1 MSGTFYFKLAA
12 TGISKNRKMY
22 FPYLLTCV
30 CMVMMYYIVSFL
42 CRSSTLREMHG
53 GDTVQQMLSLG
64 VNVIAVFSLI
74 FLYYTNSF
82 LIRRR
87 QKEFG
92 LYHILG
98 MGKRNLVKIMIC
110 ENLLTAA
117 VSIAGGLVLGIL
129 FSKLGELVIT
139 RLLGENINFDMEID
153 PRAIV
158 TTVLLFVVIFA
169 LIMVRMLVFL
179 WRSRPVEM
187 LRSDKVGEKPPKG
200 NWFFALAGIV
210 LLGAAYYLA
219 VTIEDPITALMWFFI
234 AVIMVIAATYLLFI
248 AGSVTFGRLLQKN
261 KRYYYRTNHFVSLS
275 SMIYRMKRNG
285 AGLASICILSTM
297 VLVMVSG
304 VMCLWIGM
312 EDMLHVRYPRE
323 ITAEIY
329 TEDEKEAA
337 YVKAIMDQGVEEH
350 GAGKENI
357 IEYTMLQTSG
367 VQRKDQILFDFTSMN
382 EFSIE
387 DTSSLRESH
396 VITIDDYNRLKGTN
410 ETLEKDEVMISMP
423 KNEEPYSFDTITIGD
438 GSAWTV
444 KSTIDKFNLYGTDT
458 ASIVPSLYIFV
469 PDKDALKEIYEAQ
482 AKYYQNASSEIE
494 QYYGFDLDCPSE
506 EQIAILEEIFDRFAQ
521 AQIGDEGF
529 SQRISLEGRE
539 MERAY
544 FLGMYGGLFFLGI
557 ILGLVFIAGMVI
569 IIYYKQISE
578 GYEDQER
585 FDILMKIGMT
595 RKEVRKSVNSQ
606 VLTVF
611 FLPLI
616 VAGLHTGFAFPI
628 IRRILNLM
636 GFVNTT
642 LLIWV
647 TVACYLVFALFYII
661 IYLLTSK
668 SYLTI
673 VGGKTE
679 KQ

>member
-22 FPYLLTCV
+22 YPYLLTCV

-87 QKEFG
+87 QREFG

-117 VSIAGGLVLGIL
+117 VSIAGGLVLGVL

-139 RLLGENINFDMEID
+139 RLLGADINFDMEID

-248 AGSVTFGRLLQKN
+248 AGSVTFGRLLQKI

-337 YVKAIMDQGVEEH
+337 YVKAIMDQVVEEH

-387 DTSSLRESH
+387 DTSSLREIH

-469 PDKDALKEIYEAQ
+469 PDKDALKEIYEVQ

-673 VGGKTE
+673 VGGKME
-679 KQ
+679 KR

>member
-1 MSGTFYFKLAA
+1 MRGTFYFKLAA

-22 FPYLLTCV
+22 FPYLLTCI
-30 CMVMMYYIVSFL
+30 CMVMMYYIVAFL
-42 CRSSTLREMHG
+42 CRSSTLQNMRG
-53 GDTVQQMLSLG
+53 GDAVQQMLSLG
-64 VNVIAVFSLI
+64 VGVIGVFSVI

-87 QKEFG
+87 QREFG
-92 LYHILG
+92 LYYVLG

-110 ENLLTAA
+110 ETLLTAV

-139 RLLGENINFDMEID
+139 KLLGADISFDMQID
-153 PRAIV
+153 PRAIMSTLV
-158 TTVLLFVVIFA
+158 LFVIIFA
-169 LIMVRMLVFL
+169 LIMLRMLVFL

-219 VTIEDPITALMWFFI
+219 VTIEDPITALMWFFV
-234 AVIMVIAATYLLFI
+234 AVIMVIVATYLLFI

-304 VMCLWIGM
+304 VMCLWLGM

-329 TEDEKEAA
+329 TEDKERADQ
-337 YVKAIMDQGVEEH
+337 VKAIMEQVVEEH
-350 GAGKENI
+350 GAEKENVI
-357 IEYTMLQTSG
+357 AYTMLETSAF
-367 VQRKDQILFDFTSMN
+367 QKEDQILFDTSSMN
-382 EFSIE
+382 QFSIQ
-387 DTSSLRESH
+387 DTGSMREIY
-396 VITIDDYNRLKGTN
+396 VITIDDYNRLKGKN
-410 ETLEKDEVMISMP
+410 ETLAEDEVMISMP
-423 KNEEPYSFDTITIGD
+423 KNEKTYSYDTITVEG
-438 GSAWTV
+438 GSTWKV
-444 KSTIDKFNLYGTDT
+444 KSTLNKFSLYGADAATM
-458 ASIVPSLYIFV
+458 IPSMYIFV
-469 PDKDALKEIYEAQ
+469 PDQNAMKEIYAAQ
-482 AKYYQNASSEIE
+482 AEYYQDAASEIE
-494 QYYGFDLDCPSE
+494 QYYGFDLNCPSE
-506 EQIAILEEIFDRFAQ
+506 EQIEITGEMFDRFAQ
-521 AQIGDEGF
+521 AQNENPDFAG
-529 SQRISLEGRE
+529 RISLEGRE
-539 MERAY
+539 QERSW

-557 ILGLVFIAGMVI
+557 ILGIVFIAGMVI

-578 GYEDQER
+578 GYEDQDR

-595 RKEVRKSVNSQ
+595 RKEVRRSVNSQ

-616 VAGLHTGFAFPI
+616 AAGLHTGFAFPI
-628 IRRILNLM
+628 IRRILNLL
-636 GFVNTT
+636 GFVNTA
-642 LLIWV
+642 LLIEV
-647 TVACYLVFALFYII
+647 TVSCYIVFALFYII

-673 VGGKTE
+673 VGGK
-679 KQ
+679 KGKR

>member
-1 MSGTFYFKLAA
+1 MRGTFYFKLAA

-22 FPYLLTCV
+22 FPYLLTCI

-42 CRSSTLREMHG
+42 CKSSTLQEMHG
-53 GDTVQQMLSLG
+53 GDAVQQMLRLG
-64 VNVIAVFSLI
+64 VGVIAVFSAI

-87 QKEFG
+87 QREFG

-117 VSIAGGLVLGIL
+117 VSISGGLVLGIL

-139 RLLGENINFDMEID
+139 KLLGARISFDMQID
-153 PRAIV
+153 PRSIV
-158 TTVLLFVVIFA
+158 STVLLFLLIFA

-210 LLGAAYYLA
+210 LLIGAYYLA

-234 AVIMVIAATYLLFI
+234 AVIMVIVATYLLFI

-304 VMCLWIGM
+304 VMCLWLGM
-312 EDMLHVRYPRE
+312 EDMLYVRYPRE

-329 TEDEKEAA
+329 TEDEKEADQ
-337 YVKAIMDQGVEEH
+337 VKTIMDQVVEEY
-350 GAGKENI
+350 GAAKENI
-357 IEYTMLQTSG
+357 IEYMMLETSG
-367 VQRKDQILFDFTSMN
+367 FQKKDQILFDASSMN
-382 EFSIE
+382 EFSIQ
-387 DTSSLRESH
+387 DTSSLREIY
-396 VITIDDYNRLKGTN
+396 VITIDDYNRLKGKN
-410 ETLEKDEVMISMP
+410 ETLGEDEVMICMP
-423 KNEEPYSFDTITIGD
+423 KNEKPYSFDTITIEG
-438 GSAWTV
+438 GVTWKV
-444 KSTIDKFNLYGTDT
+444 RNTIDKFSLYGTDA
-458 ASIVPSLYIFV
+458 ASLVPSMYIFV
-469 PDKDALKEIYEAQ
+469 PDKEALREMYEAQ

-494 QYYGFDLDCPSE
+494 QYYGFDLDCSGE
-506 EQIAILEEIFDRFAQ
+506 EQIEITGEIFDRFAL
-521 AQIGDEGF
+521 AQNDDADF
-529 SQRISLEGRE
+529 PQRISLEGRE
-539 MERAY
+539 QERFW

-557 ILGLVFIAGMVI
+557 ILGIVFIAGMVI

-595 RKEVRKSVNSQ
+595 RREVRRSVNSQ

-616 VAGLHTGFAFPI
+616 AAGLHTGFAFPI
-628 IRRILNLM
+628 IRRILNLL
-636 GFVNTT
+636 GFANTT
-642 LLIWV
+642 LLIEG
-647 TVACYLVFALFYII
+647 TVAC
-661 IYLLTSK
+661 
-668 SYLTI
+668 
-673 VGGKTE
+673 
-679 KQ
+679 

>member
-1 MSGTFYFKLAA
+1 
-12 TGISKNRKMY
+12 
-22 FPYLLTCV
+22 
-30 CMVMMYYIVSFL
+30 
-42 CRSSTLREMHG
+42 
-53 GDTVQQMLSLG
+53 
-64 VNVIAVFSLI
+64 
-74 FLYYTNSF
+74 
-82 LIRRR
+82 
-87 QKEFG
+87 
-92 LYHILG
+92 
-98 MGKRNLVKIMIC
+98 
-110 ENLLTAA
+110 
-117 VSIAGGLVLGIL
+117 
-129 FSKLGELVIT
+129 
-139 RLLGENINFDMEID
+139 
-153 PRAIV
+153 
-158 TTVLLFVVIFA
+158 
-169 LIMVRMLVFL
+169 
-179 WRSRPVEM
+179 
-187 LRSDKVGEKPPKG
+187 
-200 NWFFALAGIV
+200 
-210 LLGAAYYLA
+210 
-219 VTIEDPITALMWFFI
+219 
-234 AVIMVIAATYLLFI
+234 
-248 AGSVTFGRLLQKN
+248 
-261 KRYYYRTNHFVSLS
+261 
-275 SMIYRMKRNG
+275 
-285 AGLASICILSTM
+285 
-297 VLVMVSG
+297 
-304 VMCLWIGM
+304 
-312 EDMLHVRYPRE
+312 
-323 ITAEIY
+323 
-329 TEDEKEAA
+329 
-337 YVKAIMDQGVEEH
+337 
-350 GAGKENI
+350 
-357 IEYTMLQTSG
+357 
-367 VQRKDQILFDFTSMN
+367 
-382 EFSIE
+382 
-387 DTSSLRESH
+387 
-396 VITIDDYNRLKGTN
+396 
-410 ETLEKDEVMISMP
+410 MISMP

-438 GSAWTV
+438 GSVWTV

-521 AQIGDEGF
+521 DQIGDEGF

-673 VGGKTE
+673 VGGKME
-679 KQ
+679 KR